1 MGDWYDFE
9 FRVIDGS
16 AVPGFCY
23 SIKENNNSEI
33 FVEMTDEQ
41 RNLANLWEVELR
53 ALVSKKEAMIKS
65 WIHKDR
71 KKIAMEEK

>member
-9 FRVIDGS
+9 SRIAYGKYVSGY
-16 AVPGFCY
+16 CY

-65 WIHKDR
+65 WIHKDLHPLEQP
-71 KKIAMEEK
+71 K